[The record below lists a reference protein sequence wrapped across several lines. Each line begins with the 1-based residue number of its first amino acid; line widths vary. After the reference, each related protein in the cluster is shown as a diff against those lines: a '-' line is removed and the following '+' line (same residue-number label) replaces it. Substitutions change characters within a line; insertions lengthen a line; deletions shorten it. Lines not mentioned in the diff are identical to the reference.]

1 MLSGTGGVTSDA
13 KSCVLTEEV
22 LETKKR
28 YKICLIECSLTEAK
42 KIYTDAKLG
51 TDVNYLFVHPPSADD
66 MTVRLL
72 R

>member
-1 MLSGTGGVTSDA
+1 MLSGSGGVSSDA
-13 KSCVLTEEV
+13 KSCVLTDEV

-28 YKICLIECSLTEAK
+28 YKICLIECSLNEAK
-42 KIYTDAKLG
+42 KIHTEAKLG
-51 TDVNYLFVHPPSADD
+51 TDVNYLFVHPPTADD